1 VKLETTQLA
10 VTSSAVSSPVKSV
23 STATSN
29 PVSPM
34 QSPLQSPYN
43 GHSRNSSATTVLS
56 PHVARHMSTAGKLM
70 LVFILYKCV
79 CCVYLHQ

>member
-1 VKLETTQLA
+1 VKLETTQLT
-10 VTSSAVSSPVKSV
+10 VTSSAVSSVKSV
-23 STATSN
+23 SIAVTSN

-56 PHVARHMSTAGKLM
+56 PHVARHMSTAGKMM
-70 LVFILYKCV
+70 LF
-79 CCVYLHQ
+79 